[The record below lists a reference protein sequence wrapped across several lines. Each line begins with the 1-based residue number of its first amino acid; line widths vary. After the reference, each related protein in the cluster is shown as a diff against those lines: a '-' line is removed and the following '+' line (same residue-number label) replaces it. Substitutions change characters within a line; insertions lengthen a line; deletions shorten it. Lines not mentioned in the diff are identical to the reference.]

1 MQFRKI
7 SSARSNSDQ
16 KRVRARL
23 LVTLLIL
30 LVGVFIATVLWRV
43 FLETKISKSSTNM
56 ESSSHEKQERTK
68 NQSPIIRYESIE
80 VDEPNVV
87 RYSAYYVDDNNE
99 SYSTGKTVSVT
110 DWIQLMAGQDSNEL
124 ARNLTEILRCR
135 DQNLRHIDSKL
146 RVFRQTPRRIHH
158 LNLH

>member
-1 MQFRKI
+1 
-7 SSARSNSDQ
+7 
-16 KRVRARL
+16 
-23 LVTLLIL
+23 
-30 LVGVFIATVLWRV
+30 
-43 FLETKISKSSTNM
+43 M

-124 ARNLTEILRCR
+124 ARNLTEILRVSTFCYR
-135 DQNLRHIDSKL
+135 MRLCG
-146 RVFRQTPRRIHH
+146 
-158 LNLH
+158 